1 MIQCGQIKGNRQ
13 TNPSS
18 YTGTRPLL
26 KSNPPLALL
35 ADPHCSIDRGAALA
49 TALGIPL
56 INEPH
61 GQTLLL
67 RLTPEHLELY
77 KPSDPELPGALWVD
91 FERPAARHRHSHP
104 GQELLVQAAKVR
116 HTASPLVID
125 ATAGLGRDGF
135 LLAAA
140 GCRVRMFEHNPIIAA
155 LLQDG
160 LARAACSP
168 QTAAIAGR
176 IQLTLGNVLEYLAEP
191 DEQPDV
197 IYLDPM
203 FPQRSKS
210 AKVKQDLQL
219 LQLLDDQHD
228 ADDQL
233 LLAALA
239 VRPRKVVVKRPLK
252 GPLLLGFPPSYMLK
266 GKAVR
271 FDVYVGTPK
280 AISIKESGQQ
290 KKPPRHGE
298 Q

>member
-1 MIQCGQIKGNRQ
+1 MAN
-13 TNPSS
+13 
-18 YTGTRPLL
+18 
-26 KSNPPLALL
+26 LA
-35 ADPHCSIDRGAALA
+35 AS
-49 TALGIPL
+49 LGIPL
-56 INEPH
+56 ISEPH

-77 KPSDPELPGALWVD
+77 RPNDPELPGALWVD
-91 FERPAARHRHSHP
+91 FERPSARRRQCHP

-116 HTASPLVID
+116 HTVSPLVID

-140 GCRVRMFEHNPIIAA
+140 GCRVRMFEHNPIVAA

-160 LARAACSP
+160 LERAARSP
-168 QTAAIAGR
+168 HTMSIARR
-176 IQLTLGNVLEYLAEP
+176 IHLIVDNALKHLPEL
-191 DEQPDV
+191 DEHPDV

-219 LQLLDDQHD
+219 LQLLDDKND
-228 ADDQL
+228 APEQL

-252 GPLLLGFPPSYMLK
+252 GPVLMGLRPTYMLK

-271 FDVYVGTPK
+271 FDVYVGTSV
-280 AISIKESGQQ
+280 AAAQVV
-290 KKPPRHGE
+290 
-298 Q
+298 

>member
-1 MIQCGQIKGNRQ
+1 MNA
-13 TNPSS
+13 
-18 YTGTRPLL
+18 L
-26 KSNPPLALL
+26 KLSLALL
-35 ADPHCSIDRGAALA
+35 ADPQCATDKVLNLAAS
-49 TALGIPL
+49 LGIGL
-56 INEPH
+56 VNEPQ
-61 GQTLLL
+61 GQALLL

-77 KPSDPELPGALWVD
+77 KPDDPELPGALWVD
-91 FERPAARHRHSHP
+91 FERPSARRRHVHP
-104 GQELLVQAAKVR
+104 GRELLVQAAKVR
-116 HTASPLVID
+116 HIASPLIID

-140 GCRVRMFEHNPIIAA
+140 GCRVWMFEHNPIVAA

-160 LARAACSP
+160 LERAARSP
-168 QTAAIAGR
+168 HTAAITKR
-176 IQLTLGNVLEYLAEP
+176 IQLITGDALTHLPVLE
-191 DEQPDV
+191 EQPDV

-219 LQLLDDQHD
+219 LQLLDDKSD
-228 ADDQL
+228 APEQL

-252 GPLLLGFPPSYMLK
+252 GPLLLGLPPAYMLK

-280 AISIKESGQQ
+280 EISIA
-290 KKPPRHGE
+290 
-298 Q
+298 